1 MTQVQ
6 TVRGPVEAAEL
17 GLTLAHEHVFVLTP
31 DLLAQGLP
39 ETWDEEARVAD
50 AVVKLRRV
58 AALGVRT
65 IVDPTVVGLGRYL
78 PRVQRVNAEVDLH
91 IVAATGLYTYAAL
104 PPYLGFFGPGTP
116 FGGEDP
122 LVAMML
128 RDLGEGIG
136 GTGVRAGVLKC
147 AVDAPGLLPGP
158 RRVLDAVA
166 EVHGAT
172 GTPVLVHT
180 SVHNDSPE
188 QVLDVLRDSGAD
200 LGRVVLGHVGDS
212 TDVGRLKSLA
222 DAGALLGMD
231 RFGLDAL
238 LATEQR
244 VDTVVRLCADGYAGR
259 MVLSRAHPPRRAAGA
274 AGARR
279 DRGADHHHARRRT
292 PPVAVRGLT
301 VPEAGIEPACPL
313 GQTILSRPCLPF
325 HHSGAPT
332 GARRGSRPTVASP
345 T

>member
-50 AVVKLRRV
+50 AVDKLRRV

-91 IVAATGLYTYAAL
+91 IVAATGLYTYAEL

-180 SVHNDSPE
+180 SVHNDGPE

-222 DAGALLGMD
+222 DTGALLGMD

-259 MVLSRAHPPRRAAGA
+259 MVLSQDAACHI
-274 AGARR
+274 
-279 DRGADHHHARRRT
+279 DWF
-292 PPVAVRGLT
+292 
-301 VPEAGIEPACPL
+301 PL
-313 GQTILSRPCLPF
+313 GAVPATAPNWHFEHIHRAVLPALRERGVTEEQITTMLVDVPRQWL
-325 HHSGAPT
+325 SGA
-332 GARRGSRPTVASP
+332 
-345 T
+345 